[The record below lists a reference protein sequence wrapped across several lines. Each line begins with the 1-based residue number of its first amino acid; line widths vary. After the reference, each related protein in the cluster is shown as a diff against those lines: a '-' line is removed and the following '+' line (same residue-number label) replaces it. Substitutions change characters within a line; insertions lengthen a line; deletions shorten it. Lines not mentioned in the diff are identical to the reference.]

1 MKIIVDSPVQQLEKP
16 DAISTGTDLAIALGW
31 AAEGLEKRK
40 ISVGHREIIV
50 ETANLQGEGAVM
62 FTRLDDHATR
72 QELDTVALYGYHS
85 SCPWG
90 IVADEE
96 GIHVLSTRWLRDND
110 WYRLPPIQWKEV
122 TNSASLLS
130 AFAPSGVRS
139 SAPQRNLLALEE
151 PTTFLQAV
159 DDALV
164 ERLDNWRERAVRY
177 SKGAVTKVDAQLQTL
192 YAQLFVL
199 RTVED
204 RGLDDTI
211 PSPLEACKG
220 ADQFDFDRWG
230 TIYKRAKAR
239 IGSDLFTDDIARE
252 IEPFILTGII
262 RDLYFPKRIPGRDVR
277 YDFSW
282 ISADVL
288 GLAYEKYLST
298 VLQPAPLPAQTEL
311 FAQPQRGVE
320 RLSVRKSAGAYYTPR
335 FLTGYLAGSCIKR
348 FYENASPDAL
358 PYVIDF
364 ACGSGSFLVAA
375 VDHLLGHLKRHDPSK
390 AWARKLIEGGHIAG
404 IDIDPKAVTA
414 ARLHVWQRVIE
425 EPDALPLPNLSDIIR
440 VGDGLN
446 SATWNNLD
454 KQYDIVLGNPPFLA
468 TSLVANREKL
478 EAEFETARGR
488 YDFSSLF
495 VEQALKVLREGGR
508 LGLVIPNRLFLN
520 KSAEPL
526 RALLS
531 IKSAVDVIVDF
542 GSTKVFDADAYVG
555 CIIAEKT
562 DGHGIINRPV
572 RVIRVQSL
580 EPDYMTAELFSA
592 EDRDVVLEGGTLKS
606 YKARQPGK
614 SPWSLL
620 SVAEQRNRIAMDEI
634 SVRLDSIA
642 TVAQGIRTGANDL
655 FILDVEDDDGAALAR
670 VRNGLGESWFVERD
684 LLEPVVFGPEL
695 QRYSLTSPSRRL
707 LYPYRNNVALTET
720 ELRERYPR
728 AYEYFF
734 AYRDLL
740 SARSSLKGTGSNY
753 YELIRP
759 RDERWIR
766 CPKLLIRDLAPSTA
780 FALDERGTAFI
791 VSGTAV
797 VPADAELCL
806 PLCAYL
812 NSQVVNSLIK
822 QQTPSFRGDFQKF
835 EPGVLSSIPVLIPIA
850 EDEIVAGQLR
860 DFAIKRMRC
869 TEGSTDAKLIEQQ
882 IDSYIIQIASSLGAD
897 LVL

>member
-1 MKIIVDSPVQQLEKP
+1 MEQLEKP
-16 DAISTGTDLAIALGW
+16 DAISTGTDLAVALGW
-31 AAEGLEKRK
+31 SSDGLETRK
-40 ISVGHREIIV
+40 IAVGKRELTV

-62 FTRLDDHATR
+62 FTRLGDQATR
-72 QELDTVALYGYHS
+72 QELDMVALYGYHS

-90 IVADEE
+90 IVADDQ
-96 GIHVLSTRWLRDND
+96 GIHVLSSRWLRDND
-110 WYRLPPIQWKEV
+110 WYRLPPIQWGDV
-122 TNSASLLS
+122 TKSVDLLS
-130 AFAPSGVRS
+130 AFAPAGVRS
-139 SAPQRNLLALEE
+139 SAPQRSLLALEE

-164 ERLDNWRERAVRY
+164 DRLDNWRDRAVRY
-177 SKGAVTKVDAQLQTL
+177 SRGAVTKVDEQLQTL

-199 RTVED
+199 RTIED

-211 PSPLEACKG
+211 PPALEACVAPDG
-220 ADQFDFDRWG
+220 FDFGRWE
-230 TIYKRAKAR
+230 TIYDRAKAR
-239 IGSDLFTDDIARE
+239 IGSDLFTENVAKD
-252 IEPFILTGII
+252 IEPFILSGIV

-298 VLQPAPLPAQTEL
+298 VLQPAPLPAQTEM

-348 FYENASPDAL
+348 FYEDAAPDAI
-358 PYVIDF
+358 PDIIDF

-375 VDHLLGHLKRHDPSK
+375 VDHLLGHLKRHDPSQP
-390 AWARKLIEGGHIAG
+390 WARKLIEDGHIAG
-404 IDIDPKAVTA
+404 IDVDPKAVTA

-425 EPDALPLPNLSDIIR
+425 EPDALPLPNLSNVIR
-440 VGDGLN
+440 VGDGL
-446 SATWNNLD
+446 APGTWDNLN

-468 TSLVANREKL
+468 TSLVANRDRL
-478 EAEFETARGR
+478 EAEFETAKGR

-526 RALLS
+526 RGLLS
-531 IKSAVDVIVDF
+531 VKSAVDVIVDF

-562 DGHGIINRPV
+562 DGHGIVSRSV

-580 EPDYMTAELFSA
+580 EPDYMTAELFGA
-592 EDRDVVLEGGTLKS
+592 EERDVVLEGGTLRS

-634 SVRLDSIA
+634 SLRLDSIA

-655 FILDVEDDDGAALAR
+655 FILDVEDDDGTALAR

-684 LLEPVVFGPEL
+684 LLEPVVFGTEL
-695 QRYSLTSPSRRL
+695 QRYSQTAPSRKL

-720 ELRERYPR
+720 ELKERYPR
-728 AYEYFF
+728 AYEYFY
-734 AYRDLL
+734 AYRELL

-759 RDERWIR
+759 RDERWLR
-766 CPKLLIRDLAPSTA
+766 CPKLLIRDLAPATA

-797 VPADAELCL
+797 VPADPELCL

-835 EPGVLSSIPVLIPIA
+835 EPGVLSAIPVLTPIA
-850 EDEIVAGQLR
+850 EDEMVAGQLR
-860 DFAIKRMRC
+860 ELATRRVKC
-869 TEGSTDAKLIEQQ
+869 SEGSPEGKLIEQE
-882 IDSYIIQIASSLGAD
+882 IDRFLIDLASSLGAD

>member
-1 MKIIVDSPVQQLEKP
+1 MQQLDKP
-16 DAISTGTDLAIALGW
+16 DEISTGTHLAVALGW
-31 AAEGLEKRK
+31 ESDGLETRK
-40 ISVGHREIIV
+40 ITVGKHQVTV
-50 ETANLQGEGAVM
+50 ERANLQGEGAVM
-62 FTRLDDHATR
+62 FARIAGQATR
-72 QELDTVALYGYHS
+72 QDLETVALYGYHS

-90 IVADEE
+90 IVGDEQ
-96 GIHVLSTRWLRDND
+96 GIHVLSSRWLRDSD
-110 WYRLPPIQWKEV
+110 WYRLAPIHWDQV
-122 TNSASLLS
+122 TKSTDLLE
-130 AFAPSGVRS
+130 AFAPGGVRS
-139 SAPQRNLLALEE
+139 SAPQRRLLALEE
-151 PTTFLQAV
+151 PTAFLQAV

-177 SKGAVTKVDAQLQTL
+177 SRGAVTKVDEQLQTL

-199 RTVED
+199 RTIED
-204 RGLDDTI
+204 RGLEDTI
-211 PSPLEACKG
+211 PSPLDACRG
-220 ADQFDFDRWG
+220 PDDFDFERWT
-230 TIYKRAKAR
+230 TIFKRAQER
-239 IGSDLFTDDIARE
+239 IGSDLFTENVAKD
-252 IEPFILTGII
+252 IEPFILSGIV

-335 FLTGYLAGSCIKR
+335 FLTGYLAGSCVKR
-348 FYENASPDAL
+348 FYEDA
-358 PYVIDF
+358 PQDTIPNIIDF

-375 VDHLLGHLKRHDPSK
+375 VNHVLGHLKRHDPTQP
-390 AWARKLIEGGHIAG
+390 WARRMIEGGHIAG
-404 IDIDPKAVTA
+404 IDVDPKAVTA
-414 ARLHVWQRVIE
+414 ARLHVWQRMIE
-425 EPDALPLPNLSDIIR
+425 EPDALPLPNLSNVIR
-440 VGDGLN
+440 VGDGLTPG
-446 SATWNNLD
+446 TWENLD

-468 TSLVANREKL
+468 TSLVANRDRL
-478 EAEFETARGR
+478 EAEFQTAKGR

-495 VEQALKVLREGGR
+495 VEQALNILREGGR

-526 RALLS
+526 RSLLS
-531 IKSAVDVIVDF
+531 IKSDLEVIVDF

-562 DGHGIINRPV
+562 DGRGIRNEPV

-592 EDRDVVLEGGTLKS
+592 EERDVVLEGGTLKS
-606 YKARQPGK
+606 YNARQPGK

-620 SVAEQRNRIAMDEI
+620 SVSEQRNRIAMDEI
-634 SVRLDSIA
+634 SIRLDSIA

-655 FILDVEDDDGAALAR
+655 FILDVEEDDGTALAR
-670 VRNGLGESWFVERD
+670 VRNGLGESWFIERD
-684 LLEPVVFGPEL
+684 VLEPVVFGTEL
-695 QRYSLTSPSRRL
+695 QRYSLTTPSRRL

-720 ELRERYPR
+720 ELKERYPR
-728 AYEYFF
+728 TYEYLF
-734 AYRDLL
+734 AYRELL

-766 CPKLLIRDLAPSTA
+766 CPKLLIRDLAPATA
-780 FALDERGTAFI
+780 FAVDIRGTAFI

-797 VPADAELCL
+797 VPADPELCL

-812 NSQVVNSLIK
+812 NSRVVNSLIR

-835 EPGVLSSIPVLIPIA
+835 EPGVLSAIPVLAPISEDEA
-850 EDEIVAGQLR
+850 VAAQLRELATKRMSCPEGSADAKSIEDEIDRFLVG
-860 DFAIKRMRC
+860 
-869 TEGSTDAKLIEQQ
+869 
-882 IDSYIIQIASSLGAD
+882 IASSLGAD
-897 LVL
+897 LVF

>member
-1 MKIIVDSPVQQLEKP
+1 MQQLEKP
-16 DAISTGTDLAIALGW
+16 DAISNGTDLAIALGW
-31 AAEGLEKRK
+31 EADGLETRK
-40 ISVGHREIIV
+40 IAVGTHELTV

-62 FTRLDDHATR
+62 FTRMDSRATR

-90 IVADEE
+90 IVGDEQ
-96 GIHVLSTRWLRDND
+96 GIHVLSSRWLRDNE
-110 WYRLPPIQWKEV
+110 WYRLPPIRWDEV
-122 TNSASLLS
+122 TKSAELLG
-130 AFAPSGVRS
+130 AFAPEGVRS
-139 SAPQRNLLALEE
+139 SAPQRRLLALEE

-164 ERLDNWRERAVRY
+164 DRLDNWRERAVRY
-177 SKGAVTKVDAQLQTL
+177 SRGAVTKVDEQLQTL

-199 RTVED
+199 RTIED
-204 RGLDDTI
+204 RGLEDTI
-211 PSPLEACKG
+211 PSALEACTG
-220 ADQFDFDRWG
+220 PEEFNFDRWSA
-230 TIYKRAKAR
+230 IFERAKAR
-239 IGSDLFTDDIARE
+239 IGSDLFTENVAKD
-252 IEPFILTGII
+252 IEPFILSGIV
-262 RDLYFPKRIPGRDVR
+262 RDLYYPKRIPGRDVR

-311 FAQPQRGVE
+311 FSQPQRGVE

-335 FLTGYLAGSCIKR
+335 FLTGYLAGSCVKR
-348 FYENASPDAL
+348 FYEKAAPGTIPD
-358 PYVIDF
+358 VIDF

-375 VDHLLGHLKRHDPSK
+375 VDHLLGHLKRHDPSQP
-390 AWARKLIEGGHIAG
+390 WARMLIEGGHIAG
-404 IDIDPKAVTA
+404 IDVDPKAVTA
-414 ARLHVWQRVIE
+414 ARLHVWQRMIE
-425 EPDALPLPNLSDIIR
+425 EPDALPLPNLSNVIR
-440 VGDGLN
+440 VGDGLTA
-446 SATWNNLD
+446 ATWENLD

-478 EAEFETARGR
+478 ESEFETAKGR

-526 RALLS
+526 RSLLS
-531 IKSAVDVIVDF
+531 IRSDMEVVVDF

-562 DGHGIINRPV
+562 GGHGINNKPV

-592 EDRDVVLEGGTLKS
+592 EERDVILEGGTLKS
-606 YKARQPGK
+606 YSARQPGK

-620 SVAEQRNRIAMDEI
+620 SVSEQRNRIAMDDI
-634 SVRLDSIA
+634 SIRLDSIA

-655 FILDVEDDDGAALAR
+655 FILDVEEDDGTALAR
-670 VRNGLGESWFVERD
+670 IRNGLGESWFIERD
-684 LLEPVVFGPEL
+684 VLEPVVFGPEL
-695 QRYSLTSPSRRL
+695 QRYSFTAPSRRL

-728 AYEYFF
+728 TYEYLF

-766 CPKLLIRDLAPSTA
+766 CPKLLIRDLAPATA
-780 FALDERGTAFI
+780 FAVDERGTSFI

-797 VPADAELCL
+797 VPADPELCL

-812 NSQVVNSLIK
+812 NSQVINSLIK

-835 EPGVLSSIPVLIPIA
+835 EPGVLSAIPVLIPIA
-850 EDEIVAGQLR
+850 EDEAVAGQLR
-860 DFAIKRMRC
+860 ELATKRMSC
-869 TEGSTDAKLIEQQ
+869 PEGSPDAKLIEDD
-882 IDSYIIQIASSLGAD
+882 IDRFILRVASSLGAD

>member
-1 MKIIVDSPVQQLEKP
+1 MRLVEQLEKP
-16 DAISTGTDLAIALGW
+16 DSISTGTDLAIALGW
-31 AAEGLEKRK
+31 SSDGLERRK
-40 ISVGHREIIV
+40 IAVGKRELIV
-50 ETANLQGEGAVM
+50 DTANLQGEGAVM
-62 FTRLDDHATR
+62 FTRVNDQATR
-72 QELDTVALYGYHS
+72 LELDTLALYGYHS

-90 IVADEE
+90 IVADEQ
-96 GIHVLSTRWLRDND
+96 GIHVLSSRWLRDND
-110 WYRLPPIQWKEV
+110 WYRLPPIRWDQV
-122 TNSASLLS
+122 TKSVELLS
-130 AFAPSGVRS
+130 AFAPAGVRS

-164 ERLDNWRERAVRY
+164 DRLDNWRDRAVRY
-177 SKGAVTKVDAQLQTL
+177 SRGAVTKVDEQLQTL

-199 RTVED
+199 RTIED
-204 RGLDDTI
+204 RGLDNTI
-211 PSPLEACKG
+211 PSTLETCAAHDG
-220 ADQFDFDRWG
+220 FDFELWE
-230 TIYKRAKAR
+230 TIYERAKIR
-239 IGSDLFTDDIARE
+239 IGSDLFTENVAKD
-252 IEPFILTGII
+252 IEPFILSGIV
-262 RDLYFPKRIPGRDVR
+262 RDLYYPRRIPGRDVR

-282 ISADVL
+282 ISADLL

-298 VLQPAPLPAQTEL
+298 VLQPAPLPAQTEM
-311 FAQPQRGVE
+311 FVQPQRGVE

-348 FYENASPDAL
+348 FYESAAPDAI
-358 PYVIDF
+358 PDIIDF

-390 AWARKLIEGGHIAG
+390 PWARQLIEGGHIAG
-404 IDIDPKAVTA
+404 IDVDSKAVTA

-425 EPDALPLPNLSDIIR
+425 EPDALPLPNLSSVIR
-440 VGDGLN
+440 VGDGL
-446 SATWNNLD
+446 SPGTWGNLD
-454 KQYDIVLGNPPFLA
+454 KRYDIVLGNPPFLA
-468 TSLVANREKL
+468 TSLVANRDRL
-478 EAEFETARGR
+478 ENDFETAKGR

-495 VEQALKVLREGGR
+495 VEQALKILREGGR

-531 IKSAVDVIVDF
+531 TRSAVDVVVDF

-562 DGHGIINRPV
+562 DGHEIVNKPV

-592 EDRDVVLEGGTLKS
+592 EERDVVLEGGTLKS
-606 YKARQPGK
+606 YSARQPGK

-634 SVRLDSIA
+634 SVPLDSIA
-642 TVAQGIRTGANDL
+642 TVVQGIRTGANDL
-655 FILDVEDDDGAALAR
+655 FILEIEDDDGTALAR

-684 LLEPVVFGPEL
+684 LLEPVVFGTEL

-720 ELRERYPR
+720 ELKARYPR
-728 AYEYFF
+728 AYEYFY

-740 SARSSLKGTGSNY
+740 SARSSLKGTGANY

-759 RDERWIR
+759 RDERWLR
-766 CPKLLIRDLAPSTA
+766 CPKLLIRDLAPATA
-780 FALDERGTAFI
+780 FAVDARGTSFI
-791 VSGTAV
+791 ASGTAV
-797 VPADAELCL
+797 VPANPELCL

-812 NSQVVNSLIK
+812 NSQVVNSLVK

-835 EPGVLSSIPVLIPIA
+835 EPGVLSAIPVLGPVA
-850 EDEIVAGQLR
+850 EDESVAGQLR
-860 DFAIKRMRC
+860 EMAMIRMNFA
-869 TEGSTDAKLIEQQ
+869 EGSVAATLIERD
-882 IDSYIIQIASSLGAD
+882 IDMFLLDLASSLGAD